1 MTGSDGWCAFA
12 MFLSF
17 SINLIKNEFMENYI
31 SSLKDKVFQDIQ
43 EAEKM
48 ECSMLHKSKLI
59 VPQLESAFEGLKSFV
74 RNYSFKDEDEEILFF
89 KEMKPQ
95 LFSQLIYYN
104 EVYNIELRMPAGSIE
119 SRKEYLE
126 LIQNQIKFFF
136 DMNSEFYQY
145 YRSGSTHLDR
155 IYFLRRKPCI
165 QLQVDSS
172 YFERDC
178 CFSTC
183 YGLKMTQILAN
194 ERLSSYLN
202 IKLAKLQQEG
212 MEIEPYLDFHS
223 GLKWTEKKTALGE
236 IIYGID
242 SFYGIDSLGSVCF
255 GNVNINVLA
264 KELGDLFD
272 VDMGNIFQIYADIR
286 KRKVDRTEYLNRM
299 IEALRR
305 RMDEDDNK

>member
-1 MTGSDGWCAFA
+1 
-12 MFLSF
+12 
-17 SINLIKNEFMENYI
+17 MENYI
-31 SSLKDKVFQDIQ
+31 SSLKDKVFQNIQ
-43 EAEKM
+43 EVEKT
-48 ECSMLHKSKLI
+48 ECSMFDKSKLLI
-59 VPQLESAFEGLKSFV
+59 PQLESAFEELKSFV
-74 RNYSFKDEDEEILFF
+74 SNYSFKNDEEEILFF
-89 KEMKPQ
+89 KETKPQ
-95 LFSQLIYYN
+95 LFSRLIYYN

-126 LIQNQIKFFF
+126 MVQNQINFFF

-145 YRSGSTHLDR
+145 YRSGSTHLDQ

-165 QLQVDSS
+165 QLLVDSS

-194 ERLSSYLN
+194 ERLLFYLN
-202 IKLAKLQQEG
+202 TKYINLQQENHL
-212 MEIEPYLDFHS
+212 EAEPCLDFHS
-223 GLKWTEKKTALGE
+223 RLKWTEKKTALGE

-242 SFYGIDSLGSVCF
+242 SLRSVCF
-255 GNVNINVLA
+255 GNADIKALA
-264 KELGDLFD
+264 KGLGDLFD
-272 VDMGNIFQIYADIR
+272 VDISNIFQIYGDIR

-299 IEALRR
+299 IDALKL

>member
-1 MTGSDGWCAFA
+1 
-12 MFLSF
+12 
-17 SINLIKNEFMENYI
+17 MENYI
-31 SSLKDKVFQDIQ
+31 SSLKDKVFQNIQ

-59 VPQLESAFEGLKSFV
+59 VPQLESAFEELKSFV
-74 RNYSFKDEDEEILFF
+74 SNYSFKNEDEEILFF

-104 EVYNIELRMPAGSIE
+104 EVYNIELRMPTGSVE

-165 QLQVDSS
+165 QLHVDSS

-202 IKLAKLQQEG
+202 VKLAKLQQEG

-242 SFYGIDSLGSVCF
+242 SLGSVCF

-272 VDMGNIFQIYADIR
+272 VDMSNIFQIYGDIR
-286 KRKVDRTEYLNRM
+286 KRKIDRTEYLNRM
-299 IEALRR
+299 IDALRR

>member
-1 MTGSDGWCAFA
+1 
-12 MFLSF
+12 
-17 SINLIKNEFMENYI
+17 MENYI
-31 SSLKDKVFQDIQ
+31 SSLKDKVFQYIQ
-43 EAEKM
+43 EVEKM
-48 ECSMLHKSKLI
+48 RCSVLHKSKLI
-59 VPQLESAFEGLKSFV
+59 VPRLESAFEGLKSFV
-74 RNYSFKDEDEEILFF
+74 NNYSFKDEDEEIFFF
-89 KEMKPQ
+89 KEIKPQ

-104 EVYNIELRMPAGSIE
+104 EVYNVELRMPAGSIE

-145 YRSGSTHLDR
+145 YRSGSTHLDQ

-165 QLQVDSS
+165 QLQVDSF

-194 ERLSSYLN
+194 ERLLSYLN
-202 IKLAKLQQEG
+202 VKLAKLQQES
-212 MEIEPYLDFHS
+212 METEPCPDFHS

-242 SFYGIDSLGSVCF
+242 SLGSICY

-286 KRKVDRTEYLNRM
+286 KRKVDGTEYLNRM
-299 IEALRR
+299 IDALRR

>member
-1 MTGSDGWCAFA
+1 
-12 MFLSF
+12 
-17 SINLIKNEFMENYI
+17 
-31 SSLKDKVFQDIQ
+31 
-43 EAEKM
+43 
-48 ECSMLHKSKLI
+48 
-59 VPQLESAFEGLKSFV
+59 
-74 RNYSFKDEDEEILFF
+74 
-89 KEMKPQ
+89 
-95 LFSQLIYYN
+95 
-104 EVYNIELRMPAGSIE
+104 MPAGSIE

-145 YRSGSTHLDR
+145 YRSGSTHLDQ

-165 QLQVDSS
+165 QLHVDSS
-172 YFERDC
+172 YFERNC

-194 ERLSSYLN
+194 EKLSAYLN
-202 IKLAKLQQEG
+202 VKLAKLQQEG

-242 SFYGIDSLGSVCF
+242 SLGSVCF

-272 VDMGNIFQIYADIR
+272 VDMSNIFQIYGDIR
-286 KRKVDRTEYLNRM
+286 KRKIDRTEYLNRM
-299 IEALRR
+299 IDALRR

>member
-1 MTGSDGWCAFA
+1 
-12 MFLSF
+12 
-17 SINLIKNEFMENYI
+17 MENYI
-31 SSLKDKVFQDIQ
+31 SSLKDKVFQYIQ
-43 EAEKM
+43 EVEKM
-48 ECSMLHKSKLI
+48 RCIVLHKSKLI
-59 VPQLESAFEGLKSFV
+59 VPRLESAFEGLKSFV
-74 RNYSFKDEDEEILFF
+74 NNYSFKDEDEEIFFF
-89 KEMKPQ
+89 KEIKPQ

-104 EVYNIELRMPAGSIE
+104 EVYNVELRMPAGSIE

-145 YRSGSTHLDR
+145 YRSGSTHLDQ

-165 QLQVDSS
+165 QLQVDSF

-194 ERLSSYLN
+194 ERLLSYLN
-202 IKLAKLQQEG
+202 VKLAKLQQES
-212 MEIEPYLDFHS
+212 METEPCPDFHS

-242 SFYGIDSLGSVCF
+242 SLGSICY

-286 KRKVDRTEYLNRM
+286 KRKVDGTEYLNRM
-299 IEALRR
+299 IDALRR